1 MAQAGSGSNRLVFS
15 SSRGGIIIRSAEDY
29 DSEIHVL
36 IPLMTLLLMYDLVE
50 TCWKHKQTDNLNQ
63 SRSMLTGIVIG
74 LSSASVSNSDI
85 SDFYLIMILI
95 SFGLRKSYFFIFTRV
110 KTSPIYLIYNSYH
123 ISTTI
128 RSPRG

>member
-1 MAQAGSGSNRLVFS
+1 MAQAGRGSNRLVFS

-63 SRSMLTGIVIG
+63 SRSMLTGIMIG
-74 LSSASVSNSDI
+74 VSSASVSNSDI

-95 SFGLRKSYFFIFTRV
+95 SFRLRKSDF
-110 KTSPIYLIYNSYH
+110 
-123 ISTTI
+123 
-128 RSPRG
+128 

>member
-1 MAQAGSGSNRLVFS
+1 MAQAGSRSNRLVFS

-29 DSEIHVL
+29 DNEIHVL
-36 IPLMTLLLMYDLVE
+36 IPLMTLLLMHDLVE

-74 LSSASVSNSDI
+74 LSSASVSNSDV

-95 SFGLRKSYFFIFTRV
+95 SFGLRKSDF
-110 KTSPIYLIYNSYH
+110 
-123 ISTTI
+123 
-128 RSPRG
+128 

>member
-29 DSEIHVL
+29 DSENHVL
-36 IPLMTLLLMYDLVE
+36 ILLMTLLLMYDLVE
-50 TCWKHKQTDNLNQ
+50 ICWKHKQTDNLNQ

-74 LSSASVSNSDI
+74 LSSASVSNSDL

-95 SFGLRKSYFFIFTRV
+95 SFGLRKSDF
-110 KTSPIYLIYNSYH
+110 
-123 ISTTI
+123 
-128 RSPRG
+128 

>member
-85 SDFYLIMILI
+85 SDFYLIIILI
-95 SFGLRKSYFFIFTRV
+95 SFGLRKSDF
-110 KTSPIYLIYNSYH
+110 
-123 ISTTI
+123 
-128 RSPRG
+128 

>member
-36 IPLMTLLLMYDLVE
+36 MSLMTLLLMYDLVE
-50 TCWKHKQTDNLNQ
+50 TCWKRKQTDNLNQ

-74 LSSASVSNSDI
+74 SSSASVSNSDI
-85 SDFYLIMILI
+85 SDFYLIIILI
-95 SFGLRKSYFFIFTRV
+95 SFGLRTSDFSYSLGC
-110 KTSPIYLIYNSYH
+110 KHS
-123 ISTTI
+123 
-128 RSPRG
+128 

>member
-1 MAQAGSGSNRLVFS
+1 MAQAGRGSNRLVFS

-63 SRSMLTGIVIG
+63 SWSMLTGIVIG
-74 LSSASVSNSDI
+74 LSSASVSNSDL

-95 SFGLRKSYFFIFTRV
+95 SFGLRKSDFSY
-110 KTSPIYLIYNSYH
+110 SPGCKHS
-123 ISTTI
+123 
-128 RSPRG
+128 

>member
-15 SSRGGIIIRSAEDY
+15 SSRGGIIMRSAEDY

-63 SRSMLTGIVIG
+63 SWSMLTGIVIG
-74 LSSASVSNSDI
+74 LSSTSVSNSDI
-85 SDFYLIMILI
+85 SDFCLIIILI
-95 SFGLRKSYFFIFTRV
+95 SFGLRRSDFNIHQGV
-110 KTSPIYLIYNSYH
+110 
-123 ISTTI
+123 STLRMSLMI
-128 RSPRG
+128 GPHFLC

>member
-36 IPLMTLLLMYDLVE
+36 IPLMTLLLMYDLLVE

-95 SFGLRKSYFFIFTRV
+95 SFGLRKSDF
-110 KTSPIYLIYNSYH
+110 
-123 ISTTI
+123 
-128 RSPRG
+128 

>member
-1 MAQAGSGSNRLVFS
+1 MAQAGSRSNRLVFS
-15 SSRGGIIIRSAEDY
+15 SSRGGIIIRSAEDC

-36 IPLMTLLLMYDLVE
+36 IPLMTLLLMHDLVE

-74 LSSASVSNSDI
+74 LSSASLSNSDI

-95 SFGLRKSYFFIFTRV
+95 SFGLRKSDF
-110 KTSPIYLIYNSYH
+110 
-123 ISTTI
+123 
-128 RSPRG
+128 